1 MKLTD
6 RLPPV
11 RVNRAY
17 IRQRLMTAAEF
28 ALIREQF
35 GPAVKALE
43 LLKTMID
50 EEAGEQT
57 PERINVQIVDGRK
70 ARNGE

>member
-1 MKLTD
+1 
-6 RLPPV
+6 
-11 RVNRAY
+11 
-17 IRQRLMTAAEF
+17 MTAAEF